1 MDIPKKVLEDL
12 ESYDNTDTVV
22 VIEIIDGVAVNVK
35 SNNSCA
41 RIYIVDHDN
50 VGMPKNL
57 EDGPSIEMHTWPDTQ
72 I

>member
-1 MDIPKKVLEDL
+1 MEIPKEVLEDL
-12 ESYDNTDTVV
+12 ESYNNTDTVV
-22 VIEIIDGVAVNVK
+22 VVEVKKGTVTNVK

-50 VGMPKNL
+50 LDVSKKKTYKPEFDL
-57 EDGPSIEMHTWPDTQ
+57 WQWPDIQ